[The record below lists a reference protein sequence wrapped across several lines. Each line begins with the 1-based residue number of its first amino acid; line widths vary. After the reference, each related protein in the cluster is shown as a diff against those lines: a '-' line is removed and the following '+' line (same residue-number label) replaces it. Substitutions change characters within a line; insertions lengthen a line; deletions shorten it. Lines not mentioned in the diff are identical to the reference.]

1 MTPKQ
6 LLPLLLLLLSG
17 CAYEWH
23 HPQKSKEAFYTDSQ
37 HCEIKALQMYPQIL
51 SNMEVRLGY
60 QQPSTTNCSQQ
71 PTGQTTCTTIPGAF
85 VPPDFKTV
93 DINQSFRQDAV
104 FNCLR
109 SLGWTL
115 EKKQ

>member
-1 MTPKQ
+1 MSKPY
-6 LLPLLLLLLSG
+6 LPLLLLLLSG

-23 HPQKSKEAFYTDSQ
+23 HPQKGKEALYADSQ
-37 HCEIKALQMYPQIL
+37 QCEMKALRMYPQIL
-51 SNMEVRLGY
+51 SSQEVRPGY
-60 QQPSTTNCSQQ
+60 QQPATTNCSQQ
-71 PTGQTTCTTIPGAF
+71 GAGQTTCTTVPGVF

-93 DINQSFRQDAV
+93 DINQRNRQDAV

-115 EKKQ
+115 EKRQ